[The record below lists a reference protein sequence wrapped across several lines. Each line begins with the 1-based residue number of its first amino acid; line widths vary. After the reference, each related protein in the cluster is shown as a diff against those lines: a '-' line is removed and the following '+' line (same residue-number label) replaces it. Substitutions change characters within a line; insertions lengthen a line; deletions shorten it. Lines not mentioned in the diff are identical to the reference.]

1 MRNTLTAI
9 IIISFS
15 FGSAYSQ
22 RASDYFPLGIGY
34 TLIKHSFPTGGSG
47 WGERLSKTE
56 IIKADTIPSLPGIY
70 YCDVEQESAYT
81 MNAPW
86 HQYNVYWVQSDGA
99 GNILVGAVG
108 STNLDSATILNPPV
122 LGQPNDMLTVG
133 YTRTLDVGAHRY
145 AFDSTESNSDIV
157 SVPAGIFTGCLRIS
171 EVTDSMG
178 IVLRIDYL
186 YYAPHVGSIL
196 NVRQFPSN
204 QTHRSELI
212 NYDVTSVNEDNPEV
226 PTRLSLYQNY
236 PNPFNPST
244 SINYQLPKQSHVT
257 LEVFDVLG
265 REIATLVSR
274 VEEPGYK
281 SVTFDASKLSSGVY
295 YYRLVANA
303 IPSGQSGNYFETKKL
318 LLLR

>member
-1 MRNTLTAI
+1 MRNIFTAI
-9 IIISFS
+9 IIISFC
-15 FGSAYSQ
+15 FCSAYSQ

-34 TLIKHSFPTGGSG
+34 SLTKHSFPTGGSS

-56 IIKADTIPSLPGIY
+56 IVKADTIPSLPGIY
-70 YCDVEQESAYT
+70 YCAVEQESLYII
-81 MNAPW
+81 NYPW
-86 HQYNVYWVQSDGA
+86 RQYGIYWVQIDAA
-99 GNILVGAVG
+99 GNILTGAVG

-133 YTRTLDVGAHRY
+133 YTRTLDMGAGRH

-157 SVPAGIFTGCLRIS
+157 TVPAGTFTGCLRIR

-212 NYDVTSVNEDNPEV
+212 NYVVTSVNEDNSDV
-226 PTRLSLYQNY
+226 PKRFSLYQNY

-244 SINYQLPKQSHVT
+244 SISYQLPTQTHVT
-257 LEVFDVLG
+257 LKVFDVLG
-265 REIATLVSR
+265 KEIATLVNSF
-274 VEEPGYK
+274 EQPGYK
-281 SVTFDASKLSSGVY
+281 SVNFNANNLVSGVY
-295 YYRLVANA
+295 YYRLRA
-303 IPSGQSGNYFETKKL
+303 GNYIETKKL